1 MPTSDEAHL
10 LADELP
16 ALMHKARALLDAY
29 QRQRADEL
37 LAPAF
42 TRAAGAPER
51 LLYELHV
58 LACEAAFVRN
68 DYRRAS
74 QHAGQALRLARAL
87 GSRRDELL
95 ALGWD
100 GAALAQQSRYTEAL
114 ERLHPAIE
122 GLKQLGQEQL
132 ACRAL
137 NYLAVVH
144 EELGDSQA
152 ALATYQRSA
161 QMARL
166 AGDDD
171 MLGRAL
177 SNLGEALVTLRR
189 PEEAEPLLREALS
202 VVEPRGD
209 LVHISWCRMA
219 LARLHL
225 DAGREADGERLLQ
238 EALTPAEQCG
248 ATRTLGEVL
257 VSLGGLRARHGLR
270 EEALALLGRALAI
283 FQELDLQ
290 REIFRT
296 HLAFA
301 DAYESLGDNRAALE
315 HHRLYASK
323 RAAVHDEV
331 ARAQLAAQAAR
342 HELERSRA
350 QREIERLRNV
360 ELAEANARLAKQAQE
375 LQELSRRD
383 PLTGAFNRRAL
394 ADRLSDE
401 FDRARRYDAPLTVAM
416 SDLDNFKTINDTW
429 THSTGDEVL
438 RRVAELF
445 VTNLRKVDLVA
456 RYGGDELVVVLP
468 ETGREAARIALEKVR
483 TAVEEHPWDGLAAGL
498 KVTISVGLASGTDFP
513 TWERLL
519 SAADAQLY
527 EAKRTG
533 RNKVSG

>member
-209 LVHISWCRMA
+209 LVHIS
-219 LARLHL
+219 
-225 DAGREADGERLLQ
+225 
-238 EALTPAEQCG
+238 
-248 ATRTLGEVL
+248 
-257 VSLGGLRARHGLR
+257 
-270 EEALALLGRALAI
+270 
-283 FQELDLQ
+283 
-290 REIFRT
+290 
-296 HLAFA
+296 
-301 DAYESLGDNRAALE
+301 
-315 HHRLYASK
+315 
-323 RAAVHDEV
+323 
-331 ARAQLAAQAAR
+331 
-342 HELERSRA
+342 
-350 QREIERLRNV
+350 
-360 ELAEANARLAKQAQE
+360 
-375 LQELSRRD
+375 
-383 PLTGAFNRRAL
+383 
-394 ADRLSDE
+394 
-401 FDRARRYDAPLTVAM
+401 
-416 SDLDNFKTINDTW
+416 
-429 THSTGDEVL
+429 
-438 RRVAELF
+438 
-445 VTNLRKVDLVA
+445 
-456 RYGGDELVVVLP
+456 
-468 ETGREAARIALEKVR
+468 
-483 TAVEEHPWDGLAAGL
+483 
-498 KVTISVGLASGTDFP
+498 
-513 TWERLL
+513 
-519 SAADAQLY
+519 
-527 EAKRTG
+527 
-533 RNKVSG
+533 